1 MLWVDKYRPKTLDK
15 VIVHEDVAQNLK
27 KLVAEQDCPH
37 LLFYG
42 PPGSGKKTLI
52 MALLRQMFGPGAEK
66 VKVENKTWKIDAG
79 TRTID
84 LELTTLASTYHV
96 ELNPSDAGF
105 QDRYIVQEIIKEM
118 AKNRP
123 VDTKG
128 KKCFKVL
135 VLNEVDKLSREAQ
148 HSLRRTMEKYSAS
161 CRLILCCNSSSKVTE
176 AVRSRCLNVR
186 INAPTEEQACAFD
199 ARIVFPTV
207 GDCLFEDFCSGHV
220 RQNSLLE
227 MFVGI
232 HALSE
237 EKFLHL
243 DVVAGITSLSEIV
256 KVLEFIG
263 KKEGLQLPSG
273 FSARIAE
280 KSNRSLRRAIL
291 AFETCRVQQ
300 LSSVIPLLL
309 PDNFKQLL
317 ALLYPFAT
325 NQTIPPMDWEEYVS
339 EIASDIMKE
348 QSPKRLFSYAFTWI
362 LGLSM
367 GPVGLRDASCACLE
381 YVDISSKEH
390 SIIFSVPQICG
401 WLGEE
406 LSVTAHLA

>member
-27 KLVAEQDCPH
+27 KLVTEQDCPH

-42 PPGSGKKTLI
+42 PSGSGKKTLI
-52 MALLRQMFGPGAEK
+52 MALLRQMFGTSAEK
-66 VKVENKTWKIDAG
+66 VKVENKTWKVDAG
-79 TRTID
+79 SRTID

-96 ELNPSDAGF
+96 ELTPSDAGF

-123 VDTKG
+123 IDTKG
-128 KKCFKVL
+128 KKGFKVL

-148 HSLRRTMEKYSAS
+148 HSLRRTMEKYSSS

-186 INAPTEEQACAFD
+186 INAP
-199 ARIVFPTV
+199 P
-207 GDCLFEDFCSGHV
+207 ED
-220 RQNSLLE
+220 Q
-227 MFVGI
+227 
-232 HALSE
+232 
-237 EKFLHL
+237 
-243 DVVAGITSLSEIV
+243 IV

-273 FSARIAE
+273 FAARIAE

-291 AFETCRVQQ
+291 ALETCRVQQ
-300 LSSVIPLLL
+300 
-309 PDNFKQLL
+309 
-317 ALLYPFAT
+317 YPFT
-325 NQTIPPMDWEEYVS
+325 SNQTISPMDWEQYVH

-348 QSPKRLFSYAFTWI
+348 QSPKSLFQVRGKLYELLTNLIPPEIILKRLLFELLKKLDSELKHEVCHWAAYYEHRMRMGQKAIFHLEAFVAKFMSI
-362 LGLSM
+362 YKSFL
-367 GPVGLRDASCACLE
+367 
-381 YVDISSKEH
+381 IST
-390 SIIFSVPQICG
+390 FG
-401 WLGEE
+401 
-406 LSVTAHLA
+406 